1 MITKDN
7 IKELIQT
14 IEPAYIDAAIN
25 GDGDFILLQS
35 HITNVGA
42 SGTIESIDYNEEIE
56 EDAAANGHLFVD
68 KDEFLRLAEELEI
81 FEY

>member
-14 IEPAYIDAAIN
+14 IEPSDIDAAIN
-25 GDGDFILLQS
+25 GDGDFILLQA
-35 HITNVGA
+35 HIFNVGTY
-42 SGTIESIDYNEEIE
+42 GTIESMDYNEDTANI
-56 EDAAANGHLFVD
+56 AAGIGNLFVD